1 MDSITPK
8 MAIKRMRELTEVGV
22 PFSFEFVSYSKK
34 KKESNGVKSVSR
46 AMLRRSY
53 TSKQSSLSEQ
63 LIAYVDLDENKNRQ
77 FHLPLLLKFN
87 NYTIKP

>member
-8 MAIKRMRELTEVGV
+8 MAIKRMRELTDVGV
-22 PFSFEFVSYSKK
+22 PFSLEFATYSKK
-34 KKESNGVKSVSR
+34 KKESNGIKSVAR

-53 TSKQSSLSEQ
+53 TAKQSSLSEQ
-63 LIAYVDLDENKNRQ
+63 LIAYVDLDANDNRQ
-77 FHLPLLLKFN
+77 FHLPLLTKFN